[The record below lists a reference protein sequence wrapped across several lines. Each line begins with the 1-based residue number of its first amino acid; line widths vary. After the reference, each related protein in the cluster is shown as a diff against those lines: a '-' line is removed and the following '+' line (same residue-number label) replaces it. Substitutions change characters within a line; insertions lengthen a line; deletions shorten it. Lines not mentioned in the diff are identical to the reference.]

1 MKLFLTPTDLDALEI
16 HVQILLRDVPAAHA
30 SAAIAAGLGFNT
42 AGGLRAALTGT
53 TKSPLVR
60 RINDAAATAT
70 LMRLT
75 GAAPEY
81 GTLVTRAAV
90 TAIPGCLEPGTHDE
104 GILKAL
110 AWEVE
115 RVRENDAER
124 DEDGLYCNRFGD
136 VVDAISLDIKH
147 EGENAFDCQV
157 SLGADYE
164 RTIWLTDDVAG
175 AQAILRGDYEALCAI
190 VGGFDRNWIGNYQP
204 DDPAIA
210 DHELEEATPMDVH
223 LAFEFADGP
232 GTMSGERYNATIW
245 HLDLHVAGALFAF
258 STGEARDRFVAAG
271 NGCRRSLGPDSKR
284 REAVTVTTLPRG
296 WFIGDARPHPSC
308 DEPGEIEEEVRRL
321 AATDRA
327 VRSDAIEAAILAWQP
342 DDGVSALAGL
352 LNDLAR
358 TDRGRMA
365 GINLSSLPA
374 AYGIFPRDTEG
385 LWTMDAEGD
394 YLVSVTGTTDGGFT
408 VRSFEGLWSDVME
421 DDGNFQEALAAKCA
435 ELQAAKVKRN
445 ATAS

>member
-90 TAIPGCLEPGTHDE
+90 TAIPGCLEPETYDE

-110 AWEVE
+110 ARAAEG
-115 RVRENDAER
+115 VRESDTER
-124 DEDGLYCNRFGD
+124 DEDGLYYDAFGD
-136 VVDAISLDIKH
+136 VVDAISLDIEH
-147 EGENAFDCQV
+147 EGKNAFDCQL
-157 SLGADYE
+157 SLGADYD
-164 RTIWLTDDVAG
+164 RTIWLTDNLTR
-175 AQAILRGDYEALCAI
+175 AQAILRGDYEALCAT
-190 VGGFDRNWIGNYQP
+190 VGDVEKDWIGNYQP
-204 DDPAIA
+204 DDPATA
-210 DHELEEATPMDVH
+210 DHQLEEATPLDVH

-232 GTMSGERYNATIW
+232 GTMSGEHDNQTTG

-258 STGEARDRFVAAG
+258 STGEARDDFVASG

-284 REAVTVTTLPRG
+284 REVVTVAALPRG

-321 AATDRA
+321 AATDRV

-342 DDGVSALAGL
+342 DDGVSALTDL

-365 GINLSSLPA
+365 GINLGSLPA

-385 LWTMDAEGD
+385 LWTMDVEGD
-394 YLVSVTGTTDGGFT
+394 YLVSVTGTTDDGFT
-408 VRSFEGLWSDVME
+408 VRSFESLWSDVLE
-421 DDGNFQEALAAKCA
+421 DDGDFQKALAAKCA

>member
-1 MKLFLTPTDLDALEI
+1 MKLSLTPTDLDALET
-16 HVQILLRDVPAAHA
+16 HVQILLPDVPPAHA
-30 SAAIAAGLGFNT
+30 GEAIAAGLGFNP
-42 AGGLRAALTGT
+42 AGGLRAALAGT
-53 TKSPLVR
+53 TKSPLIR
-60 RINDAAATAT
+60 RINDAAADAA

-75 GAAPEY
+75 GTAPDY
-81 GTLVTRAAV
+81 GALVTRAAV
-90 TAIPGCLEPGTHDE
+90 TAIPGCLEPETHDE

-115 RVRENDAER
+115 WVRENDAER
-124 DEDGLYCNRFGD
+124 DEDGLYCDRFGD
-136 VVDAISLDIKH
+136 VVEAISLDIEH
-147 EGENAFDCQV
+147 EGKNAFDCQV
-157 SLGADYE
+157 SLGADHE

-190 VGGFDRNWIGNYQP
+190 VGGFERDWIENYQP
-204 DDPAIA
+204 DDPATA
-210 DHELEEATPMDVH
+210 DHELEEAKPLDVH

-232 GTMSGERYNATIW
+232 GTMSGGHDNQTTG

-258 STGEARDRFVAAG
+258 STGEARDDFVATG
-271 NGCRRSLGPDSKR
+271 NGCRRSLGPDSNR
-284 REAVTVTTLPRG
+284 REAVTVAALPRG

-321 AATDRA
+321 AATDRV

-342 DDGVSALAGL
+342 DDGVSALADL

-358 TDRGRMA
+358 TDRGRMS
-365 GINLSSLPA
+365 GINLGSLPA
-374 AYGIFPRDTEG
+374 AYEIFPRDTEG

-394 YLVSVTGTTDGGFT
+394 YLVSVTGTTDDGFT
-408 VRSFEGLWSDVME
+408 VRSFEGLWSDVLE
-421 DDGNFQEALAAKCA
+421 DDENFEEALAVKCA
-435 ELQAAKVKRN
+435 ELRAATVKRN